1 MIDVSTEND
10 NDTSMTK
17 RADKAV
23 LHDYFVD
30 MERKPLK
37 KANHIISHKKQR
49 IRP

>member
-1 MIDVSTEND
+1 MTMI
-10 NDTSMTK
+10 
-17 RADKAV
+17 RAYDKAV

-37 KANHIISHKKQR
+37 KANHIITHKKQR